1 MIKGIYWLAS
11 KLSALGKGLILL
23 KSQMKCAWN
32 YLIIKLLFKVKDCPN
47 KLCKCK

>member
-11 KLSALGKGLILL
+11 KLSALGEGLIFI
-23 KSQMKCAWN
+23 KSQLQCGWN
-32 YLIIKLLFKVKDCPN
+32 SLMIKLTFNVKDCPN